1 MRLISRLLLV
11 FALVSGTGLPA
22 WSAAAGEDNLLGH
35 IMGMP
40 GAIVGVDMDVFHELK
55 PGDVGILMRSGVRI
69 ASVEVVRADHNDVFL
84 RALGNTKDFLPQ
96 AVDIAYF
103 TATDPSSAKPEAGAG
118 LGGEDLV
125 PLLTPLPAAK
135 KITPYKLSARANG
148 RVMFRQFYQAITPG
162 AINQRI
168 TRVDTDGAIER
179 FGGGPWSLSWSGNG
193 SYVNG
198 NRPSISSDFR
208 RFRPRARLL
217 TLSHPLGEGGL
228 FLAGR
233 FFPKELPGLG
243 TVDGLALEV
252 PAGWLHIGAVAG
264 MRPERLFQ
272 GFSSREQ
279 LGALYASAESGTPGQ
294 GSYAATLGV
303 MHTLWLGKSDELALL
318 FDQNF
323 DFGPLLSV
331 YQTAQVDVNDDA
343 AKFHEG
349 ARLTRMDLSLNSNPG
364 TWLTVRGGVNH
375 FEPID
380 AAAERAFIGGTLPL
394 VMDPGYWRF
403 WTGSGQTLPAQLN
416 LDEEISWT
424 RTDGRLQSGR
434 WRATLG
440 RQGLPWKPDGRA
452 YVTGYNVSGP
462 TGTDYGGSAGL
473 TLPMQKGKLILDTN
487 AGFRYDRSAA
497 SGRIFRLGDASLRL
511 DWRPNRAWQAEA
523 VSSTVKRGS
532 AGSSSFSGALSYR
545 W

>member
-1 MRLISRLLLV
+1 M
-11 FALVSGTGLPA
+11 FALVSGADLPA

-35 IMGMP
+35 IMGMS

-55 PGDVGILMRSGVRI
+55 PGDLGILMRSGVRI

-84 RALGNTKDFLPQ
+84 RALGNTKDFSPLTG
-96 AVDIAYF
+96 DTAYF
-103 TATDPSSAKPEAGAG
+103 TAADPSSARPEAGAG

-125 PLLTPLPAAK
+125 PLLTPLPVAK
-135 KITPYKLSARANG
+135 KITPYKLSSRASG

-168 TRVDTDGAIER
+168 TRADTDGAIER
-179 FGGGPWSLSWSGNG
+179 FGGGPWSFNWSGSG
-193 SYVNG
+193 SYFNG
-198 NRPSISSDFR
+198 NRPSISKDFR

-217 TLSHPLGEGGL
+217 ALSRPLGEGG
-228 FLAGR
+228 FFRAGR

-243 TVDGLALEV
+243 TVDGLALEAPV
-252 PAGWLHIGAVAG
+252 GWLRIGGVAG
-264 MRPERLFQ
+264 TRPERLLQ

-279 LGALYASAESGTPGQ
+279 LGALYASSESGTPGQ

-323 DFGPLLSV
+323 DLGPLLNV
-331 YQTAQVDVNDDA
+331 YQTLQVDVNDDA
-343 AKFHEG
+343 AQFHEG
-349 ARLTRMDLSLNSNPG
+349 ARLTRLDLSLNSNLKK
-364 TWLTVRGGVNH
+364 WLTVRGGVNH

-380 AAAERAFIGGTLPL
+380 AAAERAFIGGGLPL
-394 VMDPGYWRF
+394 VMDTGYWRF
-403 WTGSGQTLPAQLN
+403 WTGSGQSLPAEFN

-424 RTDGRLQSGR
+424 RIDGRLQPGL
-434 WRATLG
+434 WRATIG
-440 RQGLPWKPDGRA
+440 RQGLPWKPEGRA

-462 TGTDYGGSAGL
+462 AGTDYGGSTGV
-473 TLPMQKGKLILDTN
+473 TLPLLNGKLILDTN
-487 AGFRYDRSAA
+487 AGFRYDRGAA
-497 SGRIFRLGDASLRL
+497 SERILRLGDASLRL
-511 DWRPNRAWQAEA
+511 DWRPNRAWQVEA

-532 AGSSSFSGALSYR
+532 AGSSTFSGGLSYR